1 MMTKMLGNSLDYER
15 YTYGKLLGK
24 LRMFYQNEENGIP
37 HRDNTLFDIGNDLAN
52 ALVEFGSDSN
62 AWKSEKDE
70 FDALVLRLRIRPT
83 VLDIDQAVNSIHQSF
98 LEDDDESALLNYA
111 SDFKQYILYRD
122 DVEEGYRSANE

>member
-1 MMTKMLGNSLDYER
+1 MLKLAITVNAYDQVETKLTKTESASWSYFATEIHNSVL
-15 YTYGKLLGK
+15 YTFFNEPAETIFIDPIHLIE
-24 LRMFYQNEENGIP
+24 QNEEI
-37 HRDNTLFDIGNDLAN
+37 
-52 ALVEFGSDSN
+52 
-62 AWKSEKDE
+62 
-70 FDALVLRLRIRPT
+70 